1 MRKIFTIFLIGLIN
15 IVSVNLLS
23 GQNKLAGKIYIQDN
37 FDKNKIL
44 TETYNFWRY
53 KSNWFSKSN
62 DSISYFVDD
71 RNYKGIVNYGVT
83 FRSKDYRSFHFTEN
97 LSMCF
102 LKVEIEKCNYNPKD
116 SIINIEGSI
125 SGDWHQEWNELGK
138 NEITKKRIDIFLG
151 EKTDTIKACNLGRI
165 VNKDSIEVKLNS
177 NEIDEFTILDRFPAF
192 YFKKYTH
199 YTANTDGKH
208 SFKISGKVN
217 KNTLLV
223 FGSISFYSEIFDL
236 GSMIYSP
243 NKNSLGKNINKQ
255 ELDCRPII
263 INNKLVSN
271 IEKEKTQKQEIIYY
285 TYTQNAENYILA
297 RQYAKAKEQ
306 YNLLNQ
312 NYPILFARDIHN
324 AVRCA
329 ILSRD
334 FKTAF
339 LWSEKLALKGIEL
352 SYFNSKIFSGMRKNP
367 EWKSFSIKYDSVS
380 KLTKRN
386 WNLKLKKGLDDLLDE
401 DQADYGI
408 ENRKSPKALHE
419 TTERVTGKLI
429 DLLKK
434 EGFPSEERI
443 GSSVIR
449 DTVLIPFPDFNVLI
463 LHAVQQNPKNLNDLK
478 ELLDKSS
485 AAFEYDSKRSSNNNN
500 QFDSC
505 FRIYKGNLYNSKSC
519 GRNDLEVRKISFKF
533 SNPNGFIMDYGNFV
547 IEAYDAKN
555 PKAADDYYTKN
566 YNLIM
571 KLTDDWEFYDK

>member
-519 GRNDLEVRKISFKF
+519 GRNDIEVRKISFKF

>member
-97 LSMCF
+97 LSMCS

-192 YFKKYTH
+192 YFKKYAH

-297 RQYAKAKEQ
+297 RQYVKAKEQ

-401 DQADYGI
+401 DQADYGL
-408 ENRKSPKALHE
+408 ENRKSPKALYE

-449 DTVLIPFPDFNVLI
+449 DTVLISFPDFNVLI

-519 GRNDLEVRKISFKF
+519 GRNDIEVRKISFKF

>member
-1 MRKIFTIFLIGLIN
+1 M
-15 IVSVNLLS
+15 SVNLS
-23 GQNKLAGKIYIQDN
+23 FGQNYPKYKAYNQSDFEKNKVFNEVYSLRI
-37 FDKNKIL
+37 DKNNL
-44 TETYNFWRY
+44 GPQE
-53 KSNWFSKSN
+53 
-62 DSISYFVDD
+62 DSTFYFIDA
-71 RNYKGIVNYGVT
+71 RNYKGIINYGVT
-83 FRSKDYRSFHFTEN
+83 FRSKNHRNFHFLEY

-102 LKVEIEKCNYNPKD
+102 LKIEISKCNYNQKD
-116 SIINIEGSI
+116 SIINIEGFV
-125 SGDWHQEWNELGK
+125 SGNWDWGSNQLIQGK
-138 NEITKKRIDIFLG
+138 KMKSNIDIFLG
-151 EKTDTIKACNLGRI
+151 KKTDTIRAYYLGKT
-165 VNKDSIEVKLNS
+165 VNRDSVEVKFHNKEA
-177 NEIDEFTILDRFPAF
+177 NEFTVLDTFPAF
-192 YFKKYTH
+192 YFKKYSHHRTSTQ
-199 YTANTDGKH
+199 YGRLP
-208 SFKISGKVN
+208 FKISGKVT
-217 KNTLLV
+217 KNTLLA
-223 FGSISFYSEIFDL
+223 FGSWSTYSEIFDL
-236 GSMIYSP
+236 ESMIYYP
-243 NKNSLGKNINKQ
+243 EKNQQKKVIKKE

-263 INNKLVSN
+263 TNNRLVSD

-297 RQYAKAKEQ
+297 RQYVKAKEQ

-401 DQADYGI
+401 DQADYGL
-408 ENRKSPKALHE
+408 ENRKSPKALYE

-449 DTVLIPFPDFNVLI
+449 DTVLISFPDFNVLI

-519 GRNDLEVRKISFKF
+519 GRNDIEVRKISFKF
-533 SNPNGFIMDYGNFV
+533 SNANGFIMDYGNFV